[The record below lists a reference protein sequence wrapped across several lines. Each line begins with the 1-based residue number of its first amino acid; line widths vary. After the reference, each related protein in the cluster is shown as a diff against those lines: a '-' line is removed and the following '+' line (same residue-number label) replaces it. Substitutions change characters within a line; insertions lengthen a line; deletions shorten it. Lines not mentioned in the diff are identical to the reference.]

1 MAGDDPDRGKLA
13 GRVAVVTGGG
23 SGIGR
28 AIATRFAA
36 EGARV
41 VVNDVSLDAAQRTV
55 DELTAAG
62 ADAHAVAADV
72 ASSDQVGAM
81 LTGVEAELGRLDILV
96 NNAGISEGEPGEQD
110 RLNAQAEAVMADMM
124 SGQPRR
130 VHWDIAAHV
139 TDASWDRMIAVH
151 LSGTFYCCRA
161 AIPMMTR
168 AGGGSIVNLSSVG
181 AVLGQPG
188 VPHYSAAKAGILGL
202 TRSLAGEL
210 GSRNIRVNAILP
222 GTIDTPMT
230 KPISPAFRTMVM
242 MAQPIARLADP
253 SEVAAT
259 ALFLASD
266 DSSFYTG
273 QALSPNGGIAMFS

>member
-1 MAGDDPDRGKLA
+1 MARDDRDRGKLA
-13 GRVAVVTGGG
+13 GRVALVTGGG

-28 AIATRFAA
+28 AVATLFAV

-41 VVNDVSLDAAQRTV
+41 AVNDLSLAAAQRTV
-55 DELTAAG
+55 DELAAEG
-62 ADAHAVAADV
+62 AEAYAVAADV
-72 ASSDQVGAM
+72 SSSAHVDAM
-81 LTGVEAELGRLDILV
+81 VAEVESRLGRLDVLV

-110 RLNAQAEAVMADMM
+110 RLNAQAEAVLADMM
-124 SGQPRR
+124 TGQPRA
-130 VHWDIAAHV
+130 VHWDIASQV
-139 TDASWDRMIAVH
+139 TDESWDRMIGVH

-161 AIPMMTR
+161 AIPLMTR

-181 AVLGQPG
+181 AILGQPG

-242 MAQPIARLADP
+242 MAQPLARMADP
-253 SEVAAT
+253 IEVART